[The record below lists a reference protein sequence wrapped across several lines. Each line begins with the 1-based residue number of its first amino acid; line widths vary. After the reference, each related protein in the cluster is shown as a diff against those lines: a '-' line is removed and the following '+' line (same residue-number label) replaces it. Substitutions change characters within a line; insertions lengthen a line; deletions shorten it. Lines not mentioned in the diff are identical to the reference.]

1 MRTTLRIT
9 IRTFIAVAVL
19 VSSSPLFGATFAASS
34 RVAREFPVDPAG
46 SVWIDNPFGSID
58 VVGGD
63 SNVISVVAER
73 TLTAPDAATLKE
85 ASDSVALSFE
95 GDTKVRL
102 IRTLLPPMRNVRWSV
117 AVNYFV
123 RVPRALNVKIGGSK
137 SAEHIR
143 VSNVNGSV
151 TINGFAAT
159 VIMQGVVGASVVNMV
174 NGRIIYDYTQ
184 KPVARAQVQAVNADI
199 DMWLPANSNFEW
211 VADTINGDML
221 STFNVRAGRFNGSVF
236 HGIVGSGGTII
247 NTESMMGHV
256 AVLVSGS
263 NINDAQ
269 SFRVSEPGHQAA
281 PGDVLRQPAKKIQ
294 MPFVNGEFIFAA
306 SVADVTV
313 GEVRGNARVETGA
326 GEVEL
331 GAVFGQCNV
340 TSLGG
345 PLNLGDIMGSL
356 FAHTGAGDIIVRAA
370 RMGGQVTTDGGLVR
384 VIYAGGPMTLRS
396 GGGDIIVRQFSAFID
411 AETSSGDVTM
421 TADPGQKTIKT
432 IARTLQGNIVL
443 NVSPRFAADI
453 DATILTSD
461 PDVNEM
467 HIDFNGIS
475 VRREQV
481 GNKTR
486 IRATGKINGGGERVE
501 LYAEDGDIH
510 ITAQNI
516 TPMRL
521 ANPK

>member
-1 MRTTLRIT
+1 MRMTV
-9 IRTFIAVAVL
+9 RTFIAAAVL
-19 VSSSPLFGATFAASS
+19 LSSAQLFGASFAASS
-34 RVAREFPVDPAG
+34 RVTREFPVDPAG

-58 VVGGD
+58 VIGVDGT
-63 SNVISVVAER
+63 VVSVTADR
-73 TLTAPDAATLKE
+73 TLTAADTATLKE
-85 ASDSVALSFE
+85 ASDAVALSFE

-102 IRTLLPPMRNVRWSV
+102 IRTLLPPMRNARWTVS
-117 AVNYFV
+117 VNYVV
-123 RVPRALNVKIGGSK
+123 RVPRGVNVKIGGSK

-151 TINGFAAT
+151 TINGFSGT
-159 VIMQGVVGASVVNMV
+159 VIMEGVVGASVVNMV

-184 KPVARAQVQAVNADI
+184 RPVARAQVQAVNADI
-199 DMWLPANSNFEW
+199 DMWLPANSNFDW
-211 VADTINGDML
+211 VANTINGDML
-221 STFNVRAGRFNGSVF
+221 TTFNVRAGRFNGSVY
-236 HGIVGSGGTII
+236 HGVIGSGGTTI

-256 AVLVSGS
+256 AVLAKGT
-263 NINDAQ
+263 NLADAQ
-269 SFRVSEPGHQAA
+269 SLRVNGPGHQPDPA
-281 PGDVLRQPAKKIQ
+281 DVLRQPARKIQ
-294 MPFVNGEFIFAA
+294 MPFVNGDFVFAA

-345 PLNLGDIMGSL
+345 PLNLGDVIGSL

-370 RMGGQVTTDGGLVR
+370 RMGGQVATEGGLVR

-396 GGGDIIVRQFSAFID
+396 GGGDIIVRQFSAFMD
-411 AETSSGDVTM
+411 AETTSGDVTL
-421 TADPGQKTIKT
+421 TGDPAQKSIKVT
-432 IARTLQGNIVL
+432 ARTLQGNIVL

-461 PDVNEM
+461 PDANEM

-501 LYAEDGDIH
+501 LYAEEGDIH
-510 ITAQNI
+510 ISAQALA
-516 TPMRL
+516 PLRL

>member
-1 MRTTLRIT
+1 MRTTLKT
-9 IRTFIAVAVL
+9 TVRTFIAVAVL
-19 VSSSPLFGATFAASS
+19 LSSTQLFGASFATSS
-34 RVAREFPVDPAG
+34 RVSREFAVDPAG

-63 SNVISVVAER
+63 GNTVSVNAER
-73 TLTAPDAATLKE
+73 TLTAPDQLTLKE
-85 ASDSVALSFE
+85 ASDAVALSFE

-102 IRTLLPPMRNVRWSV
+102 IRTLLPPMRNARWSV
-117 AVNYFV
+117 IVNYVV
-123 RVPRALNVKIGGSK
+123 RVPRGVNVKIGGSK
-137 SAEHIR
+137 SAEHIK

-151 TINGFAAT
+151 TINGFT
-159 VIMQGVVGASVVNMV
+159 GIVMMENVVGASVVNMV
-174 NGRIIYDYTQ
+174 NGRIIYDYAQ

-211 VADTINGDML
+211 VANTINGDML
-221 STFNVRAGRFNGSVF
+221 STFNVKAGRFNGSIF
-236 HGIVGSGGTII
+236 HGAVGSGGTTI

-256 AVLVSGS
+256 AILAKGTSLA
-263 NINDAQ
+263 DAQ
-269 SFRVSEPGHQAA
+269 SVRPSDPRRASN
-281 PGDVLRQPAKKIQ
+281 PDDVLRQPAKKIQ
-294 MPFVNGEFIFAA
+294 LPFVNGEFVFAA
-306 SVADVTV
+306 SVADVVV

-331 GAVFGQCNV
+331 GAVLGQCNV

-396 GGGDIIVRQFSAFID
+396 GGGDIIVRQFSAFMD
-411 AETSSGDVTM
+411 AETASGDVTL
-421 TADPGQKTIKT
+421 TGDPAQKSIKVT
-432 IARTLQGNIVL
+432 ARTLQGNIVL

-510 ITAQNI
+510 ISAQTL
-516 TPMRL
+516 TPIRL

>member
-1 MRTTLRIT
+1 MKTT

-19 VSSSPLFGATFAASS
+19 LSSTQLFGASFAVSS
-34 RVAREFPVDPAG
+34 RVVREFPVDPAG

-58 VVGGD
+58 VIGGD
-63 SNVISVVAER
+63 TNVISVTAER
-73 TLTAPDAATLKE
+73 TLTAPDSTTLKE

-102 IRTLLPPMRNVRWSV
+102 IRTLLPPMRNVRWSA
-117 AVNYFV
+117 AVNYV
-123 RVPRALNVKIGGSK
+123 VHVPRGVNVKIGGSK

-151 TINGFAAT
+151 TVNGFSGT
-159 VIMQGVVGASVVNMV
+159 VIMEGVVGASVVNMV

-199 DMWLPANSNFEW
+199 DIWLPANSNFEW

-256 AVLVSGS
+256 AVLVKGS
-263 NINDAQ
+263 NLNDAQ
-269 SFRVSEPGHQAA
+269 SFRVNEPGHQSA

-294 MPFVNGEFIFAA
+294 MPFVNGDFIFAA

-384 VIYAGGPMTLRS
+384 VIYGGGPMTLRS
-396 GGGDIIVRQFSAFID
+396 GGGDIIVRQFSAFVD
-411 AETSSGDVTM
+411 AETTSGDVTM
-421 TADPGQKTIKT
+421 TADPAQKTIKA

-510 ITAQNI
+510 ITAQTI
-516 TPMRL
+516 APLRL
-521 ANPK
+521 GNPR

>member
-1 MRTTLRIT
+1 VKTTLRTT
-9 IRTFIAVAVL
+9 IRTVIAVAVL
-19 VSSSPLFGATFAASS
+19 LSSTQLFGTSFATSS
-34 RVAREFPVDPAG
+34 RVVREFPVDPAG

-58 VVGGD
+58 VIGTD
-63 SNVISVVAER
+63 SNVISVTADR
-73 TLTAPDAATLKE
+73 TLTAPDTVTLKE
-85 ASDSVALSFE
+85 ASDGVALSFE

-102 IRTLLPPMRNVRWSV
+102 IRTLLPPMRNVRWAV
-117 AVNYFV
+117 LVNYV
-123 RVPRALNVKIGGSK
+123 VHVPRGVNVKIGGSK

-151 TINGFAAT
+151 TINGFSGT
-159 VIMQGVVGASVVNMV
+159 VIMEGVVGASVVNMV

-211 VADTINGDML
+211 VANTINGDML
-221 STFNVRAGRFNGSVF
+221 STFNVKARSFNGSVF
-236 HGIVGSGGTII
+236 HGIVGSGGPTI

-256 AVLVSGS
+256 AVLVRGTNLS
-263 NINDAQ
+263 DAQ
-269 SFRVSEPGHQAA
+269 SYRVNEPGH
-281 PGDVLRQPAKKIQ
+281 PGVPDVLRQPAKKIQ
-294 MPFVNGEFIFAA
+294 MPFVNGEFVFAA

-396 GGGDIIVRQFSAFID
+396 GGGDIIVRQFSAFMD
-411 AETSSGDVTM
+411 AETSSGDVTL
-421 TADPGQKTIKT
+421 TADPAQKTIKVT
-432 IARTLQGNIVL
+432 ARTLQGNIVM

-461 PDVNEM
+461 PDMNEM

-510 ITAQNI
+510 ISAQNV
-516 TPMRL
+516 TPIRL

>member
-1 MRTTLRIT
+1 MRVTVRRTVQ
-9 IRTFIAVAVL
+9 TFIAVATVL
-19 VSSSPLFGATFAASS
+19 SATQLFGASFATSS
-34 RVAREFPVDPAG
+34 RVTREFQIDPAG

-58 VVGGD
+58 VVGGEG
-63 SNVISVVAER
+63 NVVTVNAER
-73 TLTAPDAATLKE
+73 TLTAPDQMSLKD
-85 ASDSVALSFE
+85 ASDNVALSFE

-102 IRTLLPPMRNVRWSV
+102 IRTLLPPMRNARWTV
-117 AVNYFV
+117 MVNYV
-123 RVPRALNVKIGGSK
+123 IHVPRGVNVKIGGSK

-143 VSNVNGSV
+143 VANVNGSV
-151 TINGFAAT
+151 TINGFSG
-159 VIMQGVVGASVVNMV
+159 VVMMEGVVGASVVNMV

-199 DMWLPANSNFEW
+199 DMWFPANSNFEW
-211 VADTINGDML
+211 VANTINGDML
-221 STFNVRAGRFNGSVF
+221 STFNVKAGRFNGSVF
-236 HGIVGSGGTII
+236 HGIVGSGGTTI

-256 AVLVSGS
+256 AVLMKGS
-263 NINDAQ
+263 NIADAQ
-269 SFRVSEPGHQAA
+269 SIRMNEPGHQAA
-281 PGDVLRQPAKKIQ
+281 PNDVLRQPAKKIQ
-294 MPFVNGEFIFAA
+294 MPFVNGDFVFAA
-306 SVADVTV
+306 SVADVVV

-356 FAHTGAGDIIVRAA
+356 FAHTGAGDIIVRAS

-396 GGGDIIVRQFSAFID
+396 GGGDIIVRQFSAFMD
-411 AETSSGDVTM
+411 AETASGDVTL
-421 TADPGQKTIKT
+421 TGDPAQKSIKVT
-432 IARTLQGNIVL
+432 ARTLQGNIVL

-461 PDVNEM
+461 PEVNEM
-467 HIDFNGIS
+467 HLDFNGITI
-475 VRREQV
+475 RREQV

-501 LYAEDGDIH
+501 LYAEEGDIY
-510 ITAQNI
+510 ISAQTL
-516 TPMRL
+516 TPIRL

>member
-1 MRTTLRIT
+1 MKTTVS
-9 IRTFIAVAVL
+9 FIAVAIL
-19 VSSSPLFGATFAASS
+19 LSSTQLFGTSFATSS
-34 RVAREFPVDPAG
+34 RVVREFPVDPAG

-58 VVGGD
+58 VIGTD
-63 SNVISVVAER
+63 SSVISVTAER
-73 TLTAPDAATLKE
+73 TLTAPDPVTLKE
-85 ASDSVALSFE
+85 ASDAVALSFE

-102 IRTLLPPMRNVRWSV
+102 IRTLLPPMRGARWDV
-117 AVNYFV
+117 LVNYIV
-123 RVPRALNVKIGGSK
+123 RVPRGVNVKIGGSK
-137 SAEHIR
+137 SADHIH

-151 TINGFAAT
+151 TINGFSGT
-159 VIMQGVVGASVVNMV
+159 VMMENVVGASVVNMV

-211 VADTINGDML
+211 VANTINGDML
-221 STFNVRAGRFNGSVF
+221 STFNVKARSFNGSVF
-236 HGIVGSGGTII
+236 HGIVGSGGTTI

-256 AVLVSGS
+256 AVLVRGS
-263 NINDAQ
+263 NLADAQ
-269 SFRVSEPGHQAA
+269 SIRINEPRHQAA
-281 PGDVLRQPAKKIQ
+281 PNDVLRQPAKKIQ
-294 MPFVNGEFIFAA
+294 MPFVNGEFVFAA

-396 GGGDIIVRQFSAFID
+396 GGGDIIVRQFSAFMD
-411 AETSSGDVTM
+411 AETSSGDVTL
-421 TADPGQKTIKT
+421 TADPAQKSIKVT
-432 IARTLQGNIVL
+432 ARTLQGNIVL
-443 NVSPRFAADI
+443 NVSPRFAAEI

-461 PDVNEM
+461 PDMNEM

-475 VRREQV
+475 IRREQV

-510 ITAQNI
+510 ISAQNM

>member
-1 MRTTLRIT
+1 MKTTARSV
-9 IRTFIAVAVL
+9 IAVAVL
-19 VSSSPLFGATFAASS
+19 LSSTQLFGASFAASS
-34 RVAREFPVDPAG
+34 RVVREFPVDPAG

-58 VVGGD
+58 VIGGD
-63 SNVISVVAER
+63 TNVISVTADR
-73 TLTAPDAATLKE
+73 TLTASDAITLKE
-85 ASDSVALSFE
+85 ASDAVALSFE

-102 IRTLLPPMRNVRWSV
+102 IRTLLPPMRNVHWAV
-117 AVNYFV
+117 AVNYVV
-123 RVPRALNVKIGGSK
+123 RVPRGVNVKIGGSK

-151 TINGFAAT
+151 TVNGFSGT
-159 VIMQGVVGASVVNMV
+159 VIMEGVVGASVVNMV

-184 KPVARAQVQAVNADI
+184 KPAARAQVQAVNADI

-256 AVLVSGS
+256 AVLVKGS
-263 NINDAQ
+263 SINDAQ
-269 SFRVSEPGHQAA
+269 SFRVNEPGHQPA

-345 PLNLGDIMGSL
+345 PLNLGDITGSL

-396 GGGDIIVRQFSAFID
+396 GGGDIIVRQFSAFMD

-421 TADPGQKTIKT
+421 TADPAQKTIKA

-461 PDVNEM
+461 PDMNEM

-510 ITAQNI
+510 ITAQTI
-516 TPMRL
+516 APMRL